1 MTTTQTHLRQQNAGQ
16 QNFQM
21 SNAQYA
27 PIQMNHE
34 SCALRQQNIHMQPV
48 QYAQIQ
54 MNHESCALLPTAHA
68 LPLCSTLISVPGK
81 IFTVASLHF
90 HTHVHI

>member
-1 MTTTQTHLRQQNAGQ
+1 MTTTQTHLRQQNDGQ

-34 SCALRQQNIHMQPV
+34 SCARRQQNIHMQPV

-54 MNHESCALLPTAHA
+54 MNDHVRSFQLLM
-68 LPLCSTLISVPGK
+68 L
-81 IFTVASLHF
+81 F
-90 HTHVHI
+90 HSI